1 MWPITV
7 PPATATSDRRVTRL
21 AQLRDQPRF
30 VGPAKDPDDHI
41 ADVRR
46 VVDPLGPDVHIR
58 ARLREILV
66 DFGIPAIVRGVARAL
81 IAAA

>member
-7 PPATATSDRRVTRL
+7 LPATATSEI
-21 AQLRDQPRF
+21 AASPASQLRDQPRF

-66 DFGIPAIVRGVARAL
+66 DFGIPAIIGGIARAL
-81 IAAA
+81 IAAS